1 MPRIS
6 VYKTVEAEV
15 DVEVEIDDFDTED
28 LVAELERRN
37 WESRSCSSSEYV
49 AWLTKIHEKRR
60 MGMDYQQELDEL
72 IWHALGRI
80 S

>member
-1 MPRIS
+1 MPS
-6 VYKTVEAEV
+6 VLVYKDVEVEV
-15 DVEVEIDDFDTED
+15 DVELDDFDTED

>member
-1 MPRIS
+1 MPS
-6 VYKTVEAEV
+6 VLVYKDVEVEV
-15 DVEVEIDDFDTED
+15 DVELDDFDTED
-28 LVAELERRN
+28 LVAELERRD
-37 WESRSCSSSEYV
+37 WEPRCESV